1 MIVLSFEILYLMYD
15 RESFSAYQTML
26 FEKMVRYVVSGH
38 LYHPRTGY
46 IKRSRGIASGSV
58 FTNLVDSLCN
68 VLILNFCTAK
78 LKNKANIN
86 FKVGGDDNV
95 IFSDYPIDH
104 NTISNCVKLLLN
116 MKLNFDTLHI
126 IKKGIPQCHFLGSL

>member
-15 RESFSAYQTML
+15 RESISAYQKDL
-26 FEKMVRYVVSGH
+26 FERMVRFVVSGH
-38 LYHPRTGY
+38 LYHPRTGF

-68 VLILNFCTAK
+68 VLILNYCIAK
-78 LKNKANIN
+78 LKNNKNIF

-95 IFSDYPIDH
+95 IFSLSHIDH
-104 NTISNCVKLLLN
+104 LTISNCVEIFLG
-116 MKLNFDTLHI
+116 MKLNFDVSHI
-126 IKKGIPQCHFLGSL
+126 FKKGIPQCHFLGSL